1 MIQSFFSPGNDILD
15 AILENTTNSV
25 SSLDICV
32 FTLSDDRLLDAL
44 ISCHRE
50 GIQIRVLSDNDKQYD
65 RGSDIL
71 TLHEIGIDVRVDVS
85 PAHMHH
91 KFMVV
96 DGRTVLTGSYNWTR
110 SAATRNAENLVVI
123 DDGRTAELFLEE
135 FNKLWSEA
143 EQL

>member
-1 MIQSFFSPGNDILD
+1 MFQSFFSPGNDILD
-15 AILENTTNSV
+15 AIMENTSNCV

-71 TLHEIGIDVRVDVS
+71 IGR
-85 PAHMHH
+85 AH
-91 KFMVV
+91 V
-96 DGRTVLTGSYNWTR
+96 
-110 SAATRNAENLVVI
+110 
-123 DDGRTAELFLEE
+123 
-135 FNKLWSEA
+135 
-143 EQL
+143 